1 MYLPPANWKAELR
14 VSKEQ
19 TKRKRRTKRR
29 GILERLIRSC
39 LILFGLA
46 AAVCGGLSVQNK
58 QHKPERKSGVKLKY
72 LQKVFHR

>member
-29 GILERLIRSC
+29 GILDRLIRSC
-39 LILFGLA
+39 FVLFGLSA
-46 AAVCGGLSVQNK
+46 VVCGELSVQNNSK
-58 QHKPERKSGVKLKY
+58 
-72 LQKVFHR
+72 